1 MRLPATRMVY
11 CRAREA
17 SVSRG
22 PNILRLISIGL
33 LVASLALVI
42 IELIAYS
49 RQRARLPE
57 SLSVAGVDVGGLDQ
71 TAAIERLLQ
80 VYSTPIEVVYR
91 DQVIQI
97 SPAAAGFRLD
107 TEALMGAAELERTG
121 TDFWSGFWDFLWNRP
136 SDAVQVPVR
145 AEYSRAQ
152 LETVLRDIAARYDEP
167 PTLAQPIPGS
177 TDFSPG
183 QPGIMLDVARAGEL
197 VGEVMSEPRSRRVV
211 LPVASGIAPRPDY
224 QTLQTLLQQNIDL
237 AGFSGVAAVYIRD
250 LRTGEDLHFVYD
262 RNQLTAAQP
271 DPAFTAASI
280 IKIGIAASFYRYFD
294 EPLDEEADR
303 WMTEMITQSGND
315 PADWLMDRM
324 SSSRGPLMVSDTLMD
339 GLGLD
344 STFLAGF
351 FHPGAPLLRQY
362 STPGNTRPDVNTL
375 PDPYNQTTATE
386 MGLLLSDIYAC
397 ANGGGS
403 LVAAFPGQVR
413 PEECRHLLDLL
424 AENKIGILLEQGV
437 PEGTRVAHKHGWTD
451 SPLDSIGDAGVIY
464 SPGGDYVVSLFLWN
478 SPDMLFEP
486 TSTLMANLSRAIY
499 NYFNPPIS

>member
-1 MRLPATRMVY
+1 M
-11 CRAREA
+11 
-17 SVSRG
+17 SRG
-22 PNILRLISIGL
+22 PNVLRLISIGL

-42 IELIAYS
+42 IELIAFS
-49 RQRARLPE
+49 RDRARLPE

-71 TAAIERLLQ
+71 TEAIERLLQ
-80 VYSTPIEVVYR
+80 VYSAPIEVVYR

-136 SDAVQVPVR
+136 SEPVRVPVK
-145 AEYSRAQ
+145 AEFSRGQ

-177 TDFSPG
+177 TNFSPG
-183 QPGIMLDVARAGEL
+183 QPGILLDIARAGEL
-197 VGEVMSEPRSRRVV
+197 VGEVMSEPRTRRVV
-211 LPVASGIAPRPDY
+211 LPVASGIAPRPDF
-224 QTLQTLLQQNIDL
+224 QTLQTLLLQNIDL
-237 AGFSGVAAVYIRD
+237 AGFDGVAAVYIRD

-262 RNQLTAAQP
+262 RNQLTAAEP

-280 IKIGIAASFYRYFD
+280 IKIAIATAFYRTFD

-303 WMTEMITQSGND
+303 WMTEMITRSGND

-324 SSSRGPLMVSDTLMD
+324 SSSRGPLMVSETMMD
-339 GLGLD
+339 GLGLE

-351 FHPGAPLLRQY
+351 FHPGSPLLWQY
-362 STPGNTRPDVNTL
+362 TTPGNTRPDVNTV

-397 ANGGGS
+397 AAGGGS

-413 PEECRHLLDLL
+413 PEECQHMLDLL

-464 SPGGDYVVSLFLWN
+464 SPGGNYVVSLFLWN
-478 SPDMLFEP
+478 TPDMLFEP
-486 TSTLMANLSRAIY
+486 TSTLIANLSRAIY
-499 NYFNPPIS
+499 NYFNPPIG